1 MNKAK
6 AKSDSTKAAKF
17 LTILKKHYRDVKISL
32 NYSNNFELLVS
43 VMLSAQTTDAAV
55 NKVTEKL
62 FPKYNKTHSEEKE
75 IEYFANGDIK
85 TLEKDI
91 KSIGLFRTKA
101 KNIKNTSQ
109 IILNKF
115 NAKVPNNMNDL
126 LTLPGVGRK
135 TANVVLSH
143 AYNIHEGIA
152 VDTHVRRLAFEFG
165 LTKQK
170 NQDKI
175 EKDLMKLF
183 DKKDWKLVTLL
194 LIAHG
199 RKKDKKIDLLLRKV

>member
-6 AKSDSTKAAKF
+6 AAK
-17 LTILKKHYRDVKISL
+17 ILKVLKKNYPNATISL
-32 NYSNNFELLVS
+32 NYSNNFELLIS
-43 VMLSAQTTDAAV
+43 VMLSAQTTDIAV

-62 FPKYNKTHSEEKE
+62 FPKYKKNGSERGQ
-75 IEYFANGDIK
+75 IENFANADIK
-85 TLEKDI
+85 ILKNDI

-101 KNIKNTSQ
+101 KNIKKVSQ
-109 IILNKF
+109 IILDKF
-115 NAKVPNNMNDL
+115 NGKIPNNMNDL

-143 AYNIHEGIA
+143 AFNKSVGIA
-152 VDTHVRRLAFEFG
+152 IDTHVRRLAFELG

-170 NQDKI
+170 DPEKI

-183 DKKDWKLVTLL
+183 DKKDWKMVTLL
-194 LIAHG
+194 FIAHG
-199 RKKDKKIDLLLRKV
+199 RKKDKKVDLLLRKI

>member
-6 AKSDSTKAAKF
+6 AAKF
-17 LTILKKHYRDVKISL
+17 LNILKKHYPDAKISL

-43 VMLSAQTTDAAV
+43 VMLSAQTTDVAV

-62 FPKYNKTHSEEKE
+62 FPKYNKTKSERIE
-75 IEYFANGDIK
+75 IENFANEDIK

-101 KNIKNTSQ
+101 RNIKNTSR
-109 IILNKF
+109 IIQNKF
-115 NAKVPNNMNDL
+115 SAKVPNNMNDL

-135 TANVVLSH
+135 TANVVLSE

-152 VDTHVRRLAFEFG
+152 VDTHVRRLALEFG

-175 EKDLMKLF
+175 EKDLMELF
-183 DKKDWKLVTLL
+183 DKKDWKLITLL
-194 LIAHG
+194 FIAHG
-199 RKKDKKIDLLLRKV
+199 RKKDKKIDLLLREV

>member
-6 AKSDSTKAAKF
+6 AAKF
-17 LTILKKHYRDVKISL
+17 LKILKKNYGDVKISL

-115 NAKVPNNMNDL
+115 NTKVPNNMNDL

-143 AYNIHEGIA
+143 AYNTHEGIA

-170 NQDKI
+170 DQDKI
-175 EKDLMKLF
+175 EKDLMELF